1 MEPIPKRAR
10 SDVTYIRLCDS
21 FGHTAEQLICPIIKA
36 EESVRVMFEQQKES
50 LMNILCK
57 AGITL
62 CPAPEIKCLDG
73 NIFIE
78 NKPSA
83 KWNDETL
90 RRYKEC
96 INRELQNLNI
106 PNVLINQVM
115 DQSTLPQPIIQES
128 DVRIYELESKYQYYI
143 SKYQQS
149 SNQGTIPADLQIIA
163 TLLKELKEI
172 KVSIA
177 VLSHNGIGKS
187 FLLNLLLLL
196 TSEMYKPS
204 RKIKMPK
211 EITGNPTVEIV
222 KEENFEDLPEAIK
235 DFLDEIKDDQQD
247 FKNVMEPICH
257 ELSLPNETEQQNVE
271 TSFRKL
277 SRYFTDHSRI
287 SIEPYLLPEKD
298 RFEAYHCT
306 TNCVIHLRHGV
317 SFQAKVEYFSEE
329 ELQNQLFELVFLE
342 KENSSDKVMNHRK
355 SLKKRFAILTGNKVE
370 KENLGLMTSPKDII
384 LCDEV
389 KKFAGKTELYIGNG
403 INPTNDRLALQ
414 TLLKE
419 YTLLEGRDES
429 SVTKLKVAALKR
441 IVVYVPSNLLYGGK
455 EILEMPGTN
464 ESDPLAMSF
473 IQDEL
478 DTADAVIILSE
489 FAFKLACIEVKDV
502 LRNSRFIKRWMKN
515 PQEYKLMFVSYPE
528 QNQPYQLGRD
538 KADSLR
544 KIKKIKEEENIKRTE
559 DLQELEKQLS
569 LVLSEEMKNNIFST
583 TVLPVLHCSIHAIEG
598 DPHDILKE
606 NKDFLENTGIYAL
619 IRELD
624 HLILKRK
631 SVIIEEIQN
640 KLAELENI
648 EMDDERE
655 IGQMVAEREDSQMD
669 EDGENSQMDTEK
681 QEESDIGSASKSI
694 KFKNESDFLKK
705 NEDIFNELKIQHECL
720 IKKTL
725 NEQLKNTM
733 EKAAESAKKSFVE
746 IRSKVTERQFF
757 NPQYSGRHPFS
768 KIKLHDCLF
777 GDLDEEICTILHDL
791 IGKLHD
797 FLGKY
802 KEKAIT
808 LFTRELKDQNRL
820 RSATVGESLQ
830 IALGR
835 YMGKTRSSF
844 NEDSLMKT
852 FKDLLTESMKKHIL
866 QPAYTKTTEN
876 TTLTEG
882 EVAAQIE
889 QVLLDVQSSFKTKMF
904 SLYNEKWPA
913 NLTRFMVRSYIPLN
927 SISHP
932 GCTFCGNMKCM
943 SCLYIVSSVTFTS
956 RAKKVYSLKEHF
968 HCKTNNVIYLI
979 TCKRCNLQYV
989 GQTSQTIQRRFCD
1002 HLSTIKTKKDLTLSK
1017 HFNLAEHSVHD
1028 ISLMVIDRAD
1038 PKDLLKRERHWIS
1051 ELNTL
1056 EPNGLNATI

>member
-1 MEPIPKRAR
+1 MEPNPKRAR

-50 LMNILCK
+50 LMNILRK

-62 CPAPEIKCLDG
+62 CPAPKIKCLDG

-83 KWNDETL
+83 KWNDETF
-90 RRYKEC
+90 RKYKEC

-106 PNVLINQVM
+106 ENVLIDQVM
-115 DQSTLPQPIIQES
+115 NQSTLPQPIIQES

-149 SNQGTIPADLQIIA
+149 SNQGTIPADLQIIG
-163 TLLKELKEI
+163 TLLKDLKEI

-196 TSEMYKPS
+196 TSESYRPS
-204 RKIKMPK
+204 RKLKMPK
-211 EITGNPTVEIV
+211 EITGNPTIEIV
-222 KEENFEDLPEAIK
+222 KEEYFEDLPEAIK
-235 DFLDEIKDDQQD
+235 DYLDEITDDQQD
-247 FKNVMEPICH
+247 FKNVMEPISH
-257 ELSLPNETEQQNVE
+257 ELSFPHETEQQNVE
-271 TSFRKL
+271 TSFRKI
-277 SRYFTDHSRI
+277 SRYFTDHSRL

-298 RFEAYHCT
+298 HFEAYHCT
-306 TNCVIHLRHGV
+306 TNCVIHLRHGL

-329 ELQNQLFELVFLE
+329 ELQNQLFELVLLG
-342 KENSSDKVMNHRK
+342 KELSNDKVMNHQK
-355 SLKKRFAILTGNKVE
+355 SLKKRFAILTKNKLE

-419 YTLLEGRDES
+419 YTLLEGKYES

-478 DTADAVIILSE
+478 DTADAVIVLSE
-489 FAFKLACIEVKDV
+489 FAFKLACTEVKDV
-502 LRNSRFIKRWMKN
+502 LRNSSFIKKWMKN
-515 PQEYKLMFVSYPE
+515 PQEYKLMFVSFPE
-528 QNQPYQLGRD
+528 QNQPYQLGRNN
-538 KADSLR
+538 ADRLR
-544 KIKKIKEEENIKRTE
+544 KIKEQENKKRIE

-569 LVLSEEMKNNIFST
+569 LVLSQQMKKKIFST

-598 DPHDILKE
+598 DPHDILTE
-606 NKDFLENTGIYAL
+606 NNGFLENTGIYAL

-631 SVIIEEIQN
+631 SVIIEEIKN
-640 KLAELENI
+640 KLAEFENNTI
-648 EMDDERE
+648 DEERE
-655 IGQMVAEREDSQMD
+655 ISQMD
-669 EDGENSQMDTEK
+669 EDGENSQMDKEK
-681 QEESDIGSASKSI
+681 QEESDIGSPSKSI
-694 KFKNESDFLKK
+694 KFRNESDFLKK
-705 NEDIFNELKIQHECL
+705 NEDLFNKLKIQHECL

-733 EKAAESAKKSFVE
+733 EKAAESAKKSMIN
-746 IRSKVTERQFF
+746 IRSTVTETQFF

-768 KIKLHDCLF
+768 KIKLHDSLF

-791 IGKLHD
+791 IGKLCD

-802 KEKAIT
+802 KQNAIA
-808 LFTRELKDQNRL
+808 LFTGELKDRNRL
-820 RSATVGESLQ
+820 RRATVGESLQ
-830 IALGR
+830 SALGW

-889 QVLLDVQSSFKTKMF
+889 RVLLDVQSSFKTHIF
-904 SLYNEKWPA
+904 SLYNERWPA

-932 GCTFCGNMKCM
+932 GCTFCGHIKCV

-1017 HFNLAEHSVHD
+1017 HFNLADHSVHD
-1028 ISLMVIDRAD
+1028 ISLMVIERAD
-1038 PKDLLKRERHWIS
+1038 PKDLLKRERHWIT